1 MSENITIVTDSSFA
15 VEVLQANVPVLV
27 DFWAEWCGP
36 CKTLAP
42 TIEAIAKEFAGKVKI
57 AKLNVDENHKISTSY
72 SIRGIPTLILF
83 KGGKISATKVG
94 VATKAQLVDFI
105 NANLTV

>member
-1 MSENITIVTDSSFA
+1 MSENITIITDNSFA
-15 VEVLQANVPVLV
+15 TEVLQANTPVLV

-36 CKTLAP
+36 CRALAP

-57 AKLNVDENHKISTSY
+57 AKLNVDENHKTSTNY
-72 SIRGIPTLILF
+72 DIRGIPALILF
-83 KGGKISATKVG
+83 RDGKIAATKIG

-105 NANLTV
+105 NANLK